1 MTVEGMLEEIREL
14 SVSERKHLISL
25 IMDTFTESAVSS
37 QSHKPS
43 ILDLEGLGAEIW
55 EGVNADEYVRQLRDE
70 WDKNR

>member
-70 WDKNR
+70 WDENR